1 MDSFSRRVRRNSLF
15 QTDFW
20 EEEYFDSIG
29 DAWYILAFEKRR
41 NSCVFFRLRQPLFL
55 KMIDSRR
62 ISIGRY
68 LPFET
73 HIHRVDARTKI
84 VCAVGLVAALFTSP
98 AWQSWA
104 VALLGLAIVS
114 RASGIPAIYLLGNV
128 RSLLP
133 ILVMTLVLN
142 GFLTPGH
149 PVWAGQALTYEGL
162 TRGGTLCLRLVVIV
176 TVTSLLSLTTSPI
189 QLADAIQSLLGPLAG
204 LRLPVHEL
212 ALTTTIA
219 LRLIPLLADEASRI
233 RTAQLSRGATSRG
246 SLARRMRDLGAILI
260 PLFTAAFMRRV
271 ASHNAS
277 SCVCVSQSTINS

>member
-1 MDSFSRRVRRNSLF
+1 M
-15 QTDFW
+15 
-20 EEEYFDSIG
+20 
-29 DAWYILAFEKRR
+29 
-41 NSCVFFRLRQPLFL
+41 
-55 KMIDSRR
+55 
-62 ISIGRY
+62 
-68 LPFET
+68 
-73 HIHRVDARTKI
+73 
-84 VCAVGLVAALFTSP
+84 
-98 AWQSWA
+98 
-104 VALLGLAIVS
+104 S

-260 PLFTAAFMRRV
+260 PLFTAAFGRAERLADAMESRGYRGAEGRTRYQEARFGRADVV
-271 ASHNAS
+271 AVLI
-277 SCVCVSQSTINS
+277 CVVVTVGALSLGVS